1 MFEIKKPITTCG
13 IGWDNIPE
21 EILNSAFLSGND
33 LGKLGGIEQLPDETE
48 VNEFKLI
55 ELSDLFITHEDDAKK
70 LEQLLHKKAK
80 EYLNIDE
87 LENAWKTLLSFNN

>member
-1 MFEIKKPITTCG
+1 MLEGIAPYEASLTISFKAWTT
-13 IGWDNIPE
+13 WD
-21 EILNSAFLSGND
+21 LTTWFTGND